1 MRVFLLVCGF
11 LFYSLA
17 TLAIDESRIIKQ
29 ADILVK
35 RIQKEHVK
43 PRTIN
48 DDFGKSVHRLV
59 MQFLDPQ
66 HRFFTAEDRQEFERL
81 SASID
86 QDIEEKKLTYFS
98 AVAKRFEERLTELTA
113 LTQTYLTNPINLKST
128 VRLPLSAFDHP
139 ALAGKH
145 HERWKQE

>member
-1 MRVFLLVCGF
+1 MRFYLLLCGF
-11 LFYSLA
+11 LFYSV
-17 TLAIDESRIIKQ
+17 TVLAIDESRIIKQ

-43 PRTIN
+43 PRAIN

-66 HRFFTAEDRQEFERL
+66 HRFFTAEDMQEFERL

-98 AVAKRFEERLTELTA
+98 VVAKRFEDTSDRIDGFNANLFR
-113 LTQTYLTNPINLKST
+113 PIPST
-128 VRLPLSAFDHP
+128 SKAPFACRFPCI
-139 ALAGKH
+139 
-145 HERWKQE
+145 